1 MTYCSLRS
9 TIDHTG
15 GDGFGYNGQHG
26 KPRFDTEFF
35 LLSFIAVTRVTKAA
49 MRILVVTNQKGGVG
63 KTTTAISLG
72 AALVA
77 RGQRVL
83 IVDLDPQANA
93 TSGVGVR
100 KDLPNGIYGVLL
112 KEQPISSAIVQ
123 TGLPGL
129 DLIPSSAEMS
139 GAEVEL
145 VPLLAGGSRWRQA
158 MRGAGDYETVI
169 IDCPPSLGLLTVNA
183 LVAGDGVVVPV
194 QCEYYALEGL
204 AQLLE
209 TIEAVRQRLNER
221 LEVLAI
227 VLTMEDR
234 RNRLSMQ
241 VADEVRRHFPK
252 LVARTRIPRS
262 VRLAEAPS
270 HGKPISI
277 YDPSSRG
284 AQSYAELAREID
296 HRLKSRE
303 AIPLS
308 GAIA

>member
-1 MTYCSLRS
+1 
-9 TIDHTG
+9 
-15 GDGFGYNGQHG
+15 
-26 KPRFDTEFF
+26 
-35 LLSFIAVTRVTKAA
+35 

-72 AALVA
+72 AALA
-77 RGQRVL
+77 ERGQRVL

-93 TSGVGVR
+93 TSGLGVG
-100 KDLPNGIYGVLL
+100 KDHPNSIYGVLL
-112 KEQPISSAIVQ
+112 KERPITDAIAH
-123 TGLPGL
+123 TDTPDL
-129 DLIPSSAEMS
+129 DIVPSSAEMA

-145 VPLLAGGSRWRQA
+145 VPLMARESRLRQA
-158 MRGAGDYETVI
+158 LRAASQYDTVI
-169 IDCPPSLGLLTVNA
+169 VDCPPSLGLLTVNA

-204 AQLLE
+204 AQLLD
-209 TIEAVRQRLNER
+209 TIEAVRQRLNEH
-221 LEVLAI
+221 LEVVAI

-252 LVARTRIPRS
+252 LVARTRIPRT

-270 HGKPISI
+270 HGKPITA
-277 YDPSSRG
+277 YDPASRG
-284 AQSYAELAREID
+284 AKAYSDLAREIE
-296 HRLKSRE
+296 HRMKSRD